1 MYVGGDFDT
10 LFQNA
15 RQRIKFTMLSTKA
28 IIEKSLG
35 VGGQEIECEC
45 IVCAQEDIWYQ
56 RRSCYSINEMANMI

>member
-1 MYVGGDFDT
+1 MGGDFDT
-10 LFQNA
+10 LFQNV

-45 IVCAQEDIWYQ
+45 IVCAHGKTFGIKDDLAIVL
-56 RRSCYSINEMANMI
+56 RIRI